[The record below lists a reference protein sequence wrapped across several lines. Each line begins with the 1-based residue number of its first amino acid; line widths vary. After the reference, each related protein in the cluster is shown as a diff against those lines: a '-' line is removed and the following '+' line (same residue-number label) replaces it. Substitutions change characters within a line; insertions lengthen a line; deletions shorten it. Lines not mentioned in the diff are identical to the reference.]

1 MVRTPAEVIQ
11 GSKEREH
18 TRAKRIGGRLQ
29 PPDPLALLGWV
40 DDERC
45 LQIDAARSS
54 DATKIARRCPTARER
69 T

>member
-11 GSKEREH
+11 GSKQREH

-29 PPDPLALLGWV
+29 LSDPLALLGWIN
-40 DDERC
+40 DERC
-45 LQIDAARSS
+45 LQMDTATFS
-54 DATKIARRCPTARER
+54 DGTKIARRCPSARER